1 MNEIKLSQ
9 LNPSLFEKLRT
20 LAAENN
26 CSLEEEIETL
36 LESQVREA
44 EMTQSSIVET
54 SHQRENE
61 SHLTQSAVNDEGG
74 FGCAR
79 DLIIIPSDFDEP
91 LEELGD
97 YT

>member
-9 LNPSLFEKLRT
+9 LNPSLIEKLQT

-36 LESQVREA
+36 LESQVT
-44 EMTQSSIVET
+44 EMTESALVETPNKGKNESNSIQSSVK
-54 SHQRENE
+54 N
-61 SHLTQSAVNDEGG
+61 EGG

-79 DLIIIPSDFDEP
+79 HLIVMSPDFDEP
-91 LEELGD
+91 LDEFNE
-97 YT
+97 YIQ